1 MKKAFHFVCLALMI
15 AALTLLSVPAFAQE
29 ALPAEV
35 TALFQSAVPSHTI
48 ALADQC
54 GFTAA
59 AVLADGAK
67 QVLCVAEHHNS
78 AWELVV
84 CNPAALRQD
93 TPVTSLLLDTDE
105 ALFWSYN
112 PYGTVWDTYHAV
124 RVNDQWRVASLM
136 TSETHD
142 GGEISEYHLA
152 YETGL
157 LYYSTYACDE
167 NENILSKDSFVP
179 VPASWLEPWM
189 HLNVYDD
196 SRFPKPNNNYTHS
209 WLSDEAAALAAEELF
224 PGHLFLGGCAK
235 PEYLEFFL
243 QKPNG
248 ERVIAVSRLDQYGNW
263 KSVLSTPLPEGTAY
277 GFENFS
283 SSLVIGDL
291 LVSVGPVDANAFG
304 VTFIYNISD
313 DLSGTPMFSLRKNRI
328 TGESPNPYTY
338 CYGDHPWADI
348 TVMDWNSLPRS
359 LEEALSIMD
368 SSGWAVV
375 NNPDPADRLHLRL
388 SPERGA
394 KSLGK
399 YYNGTPAR
407 ILETKGDWARVD
419 LFGVSGWMM
428 KKYLAFGTD
437 GYQVEAVFP
446 SRIPV
451 NPTTHHYVYAGPERD
466 QPAFCASCEDIG
478 ESLLVLGIA
487 DDEWYHVWFP
497 DGDRTGYVEQHYWH
511 EGNG

>member
-1 MKKAFHFVCLALMI
+1 MNKLVRLVC
-15 AALTLLSVPAFAQE
+15 LTLLVGCLLSGTAAADGLTADAEAFFHS
-29 ALPAEV
+29 AL
-35 TALFQSAVPSHTI
+35 PSHTI
-48 ALADQC
+48 ALSDQC
-54 GFTAA
+54 GFAAA
-59 AVLADGAK
+59 AVMTDGTSQTLCLARQQNG
-67 QVLCVAEHHNS
+67 V
-78 AWELVV
+78 WEMEV
-84 CNPAALRQD
+84 CNPAALRQEMQ
-93 TPVTSLLLDTDE
+93 VASLLLDTDE
-105 ALFWSYN
+105 TLFWSYN

-157 LYYSTYACDE
+157 LYYSTYSCDE
-167 NENILSKDSFVP
+167 NENILSKNSYVP
-179 VPASWLEPWM
+179 VPASWLEAWM
-189 HLNVYDD
+189 HLNAYDD

-224 PGHLFLGGCAK
+224 PGHTFLGGCADRK
-235 PEYLEFFL
+235 HLEFFL

-248 ERVIAVSRLDQYGNW
+248 ERVIAVSRLDQNGNW

-291 LVSVGPVDANAFG
+291 LVSVGPVDANTCG

-313 DLSGTPMFSLRKNRI
+313 ELSGAYMFSLGKNRI
-328 TGESPNPYTY
+328 TGESPNCYGH
-338 CYGDHPWADI
+338 CYGDHPWSDI
-348 TVMDWNSLPRS
+348 TVMDWSSLPHS
-359 LEEALSIMD
+359 LEEALDGMD
-368 SSGWAVV
+368 SSRWAVV
-375 NNPDPADRLHLRL
+375 NNPNSADRLHLRL
-388 SPERGA
+388 SPDRGA

-399 YYNGTPAR
+399 YYNGTPVR
-407 ILETKGDWARVD
+407 ILETKGEWVRVD
-419 LFGVSGWMM
+419 IFGVSGWMM
-428 KKYLAFGTD
+428 KKYLAIGD
-437 GYQVEAVFP
+437 AGYQVEAVFP

-478 ESLLVLGIA
+478 ESLLVLGIT

-497 DGDRTGYVEQHYWH
+497 NGDRTGYVEQKYWY